1 MITSLTWS
9 QSCVDLMCG
18 TPGNV
23 GLPHTLFRPWRAY
36 FMYLSTF
43 LHHHWAILSLSQYPK
58 GLNREWRKCLSALR
72 FLCVVASQ
80 FQALSLERVV
90 RTHVSHDNF
99 LYISLLALPRICL
112 DRWVGFFP
120 FLFFCG
126 GDFPYVI
133 ANSFFWGTKV
143 NNWASLVAQLVKNPP
158 AMQETWVQPLGWED
172 PLKKGKAT
180 HSNILVWRISWT
192 VQFMGT

>member
-1 MITSLTWS
+1 
-9 QSCVDLMCG
+9 MCG

-36 FMYLSTF
+36 FMYLVNF
-43 LHHHWAILSLSQYPK
+43 LHHHWAIISLFQYPK
-58 GLNREWRKCLSALR
+58 GLNRDWRKCLSALR

-80 FQALSLERVV
+80 FQDLSLERVV
-90 RTHVSHDNF
+90 RTHVSHSNF

-112 DRWVGFFP
+112 DRWVGFFL

-126 GDFPYVI
+126 GDFPYVL

-158 AMQETWVQPLGWED
+158 AMQKTWVRSLSWED
-172 PLKKGKAT
+172 PLKKGKTT

-192 VQFMGT
+192 VQFMGTQRVRHNWATFTQSQ

>member
-1 MITSLTWS
+1 MVWQIVLLFSSILYKVYSALLGWRSGLGGWANRMARSLHVRDIS
-9 QSCVDLMCG
+9 
-18 TPGNV
+18 
-23 GLPHTLFRPWRAY
+23 FRSRNC
-36 FMYLSTF
+36 
-43 LHHHWAILSLSQYPK
+43 ILSSHY
-58 GLNREWRKCLSALR
+58 
-72 FLCVVASQ
+72 
-80 FQALSLERVV
+80 RV
-90 RTHVSHDNF
+90 
-99 LYISLLALPRICL
+99 LISLLALPRICL

>member
-1 MITSLTWS
+1 MFFFLFPKSLEQNLYPIVLSKFLSSELVNDYTNDIS
-9 QSCVDLMCG
+9 ILAA
-18 TPGNV
+18 
-23 GLPHTLFRPWRAY
+23 LPFLLHVLPPIS
-36 FMYLSTF
+36 LLTF
-43 LHHHWAILSLSQYPK
+43 LHFTIIIIYILSCKHSKGFHLLS
-58 GLNREWRKCLSALR
+58 
-72 FLCVVASQ
+72 
-80 FQALSLERVV
+80 
-90 RTHVSHDNF
+90 
-99 LYISLLALPRICL
+99 ISDSRLL
-112 DRWVGFFP
+112 FFP

-158 AMQETWVQPLGWED
+158 AMQETWVQPLSWED